1 MVSDKQF
8 SVVLSYKDTYRP
20 ILSSLWLIQLLI
32 YTQRLKPLVDG
43 LEGEL
48 SEDEYREGTWDM
60 FSHFEAFWTKF
71 SQKRRML
78 VQTEQTNEKLFH
90 NVVVDAMRKATSK
103 EAKYNCFHTCT
114 NLLKLL
120 FFYEQE
126 YFKLKNP
133 DKLDLLTQLVRIC
146 QILDEHSQNYK
157 DEFEFIERDPEYD
170 SCLFKQLQQVY
181 EYFRREDKRPEFAA
195 HLDGILR
202 KFRRVERRILLLKIA
217 ERNQDLL
224 YRGFCEYEQLKIFM
238 HMNLDYISAI
248 FSNPLEKYKR
258 LLLQIQAKMQADDD
272 DDNAGLIVE

>member
-157 DEFEFIERDPEYD
+157 DEF
-170 SCLFKQLQQVY
+170 K
-181 EYFRREDKRPEFAA
+181 
-195 HLDGILR
+195 
-202 KFRRVERRILLLKIA
+202 
-217 ERNQDLL
+217 
-224 YRGFCEYEQLKIFM
+224 
-238 HMNLDYISAI
+238 
-248 FSNPLEKYKR
+248 
-258 LLLQIQAKMQADDD
+258 
-272 DDNAGLIVE
+272 